1 MSHDPVINWSRE
13 SRDKLK
19 TECLL
24 FREGDGYQTWQ
35 RGNLW
40 WGKLTHNVRWSS
52 DHVITWS
59 HLTNWQLNISLSARS
74 VTTKHGRLGTY
85 GERKPAMESHN
96 TLTMQ
101 WCVVTRQSKSVTY
114 PFWQGLWPWNL
125 VNSWF
130 IIRWVHPWSQM
141 FLMKLHEV
149 TWQTKNEISP
159 WLNHHNIF
167 LENKFSEKFRSQQFV
182 SLRW

>member
-1 MSHDPVINWSRE
+1 MTLSSIGHVR

-24 FREGDGYQTWQ
+24 FRQGDGYQTWQ
-35 RGNLW
+35 RRNLW

-59 HLTNWQLNISLSARS
+59 HRTNWQLNISLSARS

-114 PFWQGLWPWNL
+114 PFWQGMKLGKFVWWT
-125 VNSWF
+125 
-130 IIRWVHPWSQM
+130 HPWSQM
-141 FLMKLHEV
+141 FLMMLHEV
-149 TWQTKNEISP
+149 KWQTKNEISP
-159 WLNHHNIF
+159 WV
-167 LENKFSEKFRSQQFV
+167 KSP
-182 SLRW
+182 